1 MQITKIER
9 ALKNKP
15 LYHLYAEDLLLMTVK
30 EETLLHFRLQKGM
43 DVSDVFLQEIH
54 TFDQLQRCLEQAY
67 RFLSR
72 RGHFQKELQRKLKV
86 KGYDPEIINKALQHL
101 EDKGYLNDVQLM
113 VQFVQDAIHL
123 KSYGPNLIKS
133 KLFERGLPDSA
144 IDQALEE
151 NYPPELQR
159 QVCQE
164 LASKKWA
171 SLKKSAK
178 PNIRQKLVAFLQQRG
193 FTWET
198 IQPIVE
204 DLTTD

>member
-9 ALKNKP
+9 ASKNKP

-43 DVSDVFLQEIH
+43 DVSDAFLQEIH

-123 KSYGPNLIKS
+123 KRYGPNLIKS